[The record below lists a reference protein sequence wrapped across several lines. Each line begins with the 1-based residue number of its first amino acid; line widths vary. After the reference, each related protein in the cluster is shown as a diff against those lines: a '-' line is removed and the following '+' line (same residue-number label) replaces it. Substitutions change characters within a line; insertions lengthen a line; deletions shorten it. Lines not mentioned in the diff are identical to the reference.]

1 MASISYSKLLEP
13 ISDVISCMESMLSG
27 ASGPTSGDQREC
39 YKRIHA
45 YAWGLHTL
53 VMDVIT
59 AIGIENAATRSPVLE
74 RFNSLVHPI
83 KTNLNNLDAGFDGD
97 LTDEQYQIIAYVMAT
112 IVSIERMMSNV
123 WHFSLIKHDRLSF
136 TVSAIDSALLMR
148 KFVSVLGQPALS
160 VSGLSAMII
169 GDETWLS
176 YAFGEIAS
184 NICSHGDPENVSF
197 SASFNE
203 ERRGNHLHISI
214 FDAGG
219 GFACG
224 DRDDPFR
231 PYWQASAHNQ
241 GLGLGLYL
249 ARAFIEVSG
258 GTVAI
263 SSETGCGTTVNVSF
277 PLAH

>member
-13 ISDVISCMESMLSG
+13 VSDVISCMETMLSG
-27 ASGPTSGDQREC
+27 TGGATTGDQREC

-45 YAWGLHTL
+45 YSWGLHTL

-59 AIGIENAATRSPVLE
+59 AIGIENAATRPAVLE

-112 IVSIERMMSNV
+112 IAFIERMMNNV
-123 WHFSLIKHDRLSF
+123 WRFSLIKHDRLDFS
-136 TVSAIDSALLMR
+136 VSAVDSALLTQ
-148 KFVSVLGQPALS
+148 KVVSVLGQPALQAI
-160 VSGLSAMII
+160 GISAMVA

-176 YAFGEIAS
+176 YAFGEIAT
-184 NICSHGDPENVSF
+184 NICSHGDPASVSF
-197 SASFNE
+197 DG
-203 ERRGNHLHISI
+203 RRKGNRLQITI
-214 FDAGG
+214 FDAGS
-219 GFACG
+219 GFAYA
-224 DRDDPFR
+224 DAEDPFL
-231 PYWQASAHNQ
+231 PYWQASEHNQ

-249 ARAFIEVSG
+249 ARAYIESSG

-263 SSETGCGTTVNVSF
+263 SSESSIGTTLNVLL

>member
-13 ISDVISCMESMLSG
+13 VSDVISCMESMLSG
-27 ASGPTSGDQREC
+27 ASGATSGDQREC

-45 YAWGLHTL
+45 YSWGLHTL

-59 AIGIENAATRSPVLE
+59 AIGIENAGTRPAVLE

-112 IVSIERMMSNV
+112 IASIERMMNNV
-123 WHFSLIKHDRLSF
+123 WQFSLIKHDRLKFS
-136 TVSAIDSALLMR
+136 VSAVDSALLMQ
-148 KFVSVLGQPALS
+148 KFVSVLGHPALQA
-160 VSGLSAMII
+160 SGVSAMVA

-176 YAFGEIAS
+176 YAFGEIAT
-184 NICSHGDPENVSF
+184 NICLHGDPA
-197 SASFNE
+197 SASFDGQ
-203 ERRGNHLHISI
+203 RHGNRLQITI
-214 FDAGG
+214 FDAGR
-219 GFACG
+219 GFAYS
-224 DRDDPFR
+224 DVEDPFL
-231 PYWQASAHNQ
+231 PYWQASEHNQ

-249 ARAFIEVSG
+249 ARAFIEFSG

-263 SSETGCGTTVNVSF
+263 SSETGFGTTLNVSL

>member
-59 AIGIENAATRSPVLE
+59 AVGIENAATRSPVLE

-97 LTDEQYQIIAYVMAT
+97 LTGEQSQIIAFVMAT
-112 IVSIERMMSNV
+112 IVSIERMMNNV

-136 TVSAIDSALLMR
+136 SASAFDSALLMR
-148 KFVSVLGQPALS
+148 KFISVLGQSELP
-160 VSGLSAMII
+160 VSGPSAMIA

-184 NICSHGDPENVSF
+184 NICYHGDPENVRF
-197 SASFNE
+197 SVSSNE
-203 ERRGNHLHISI
+203 EGRGMRLKISI

-219 GFACG
+219 GFACA
-224 DRDDPFR
+224 DMDDPFL

-249 ARAFIEVSG
+249 ARTFIEGSG
-258 GTVAI
+258 GTVVI
-263 SSETGCGTTVNVSF
+263 SSKTGFGTTVNVSL
-277 PLAH
+277 PLAG